1 MIDHQWSVR
10 WHLSFFLL
18 CYVMLCSASPV
29 ATTVP
34 PYSTVNVG
42 DFGIVVKISAEVRT
56 PVGSFNVRQF
66 VLSKC
71 LIFPIYWMKR
81 RAFRVIDLFVY
92 SLHYY
97 FYYYLDLAALLDIPI
112 SAIQSVEINFDLSNS
127 KKTLVSKQFKS
138 K

>member
-1 MIDHQWSVR
+1 
-10 WHLSFFLL
+10 
-18 CYVMLCSASPV
+18 
-29 ATTVP
+29 
-34 PYSTVNVG
+34 
-42 DFGIVVKISAEVRT
+42 
-56 PVGSFNVRQF
+56 
-66 VLSKC
+66 
-71 LIFPIYWMKR
+71 MKR